1 MVVWGLASGGLEG
14 GVPWG
19 WAGILP
25 EPEEQGE
32 QKVKGGLLFSV
43 GEESPLVPSGKQSQQ
58 NSERQSGSEPQS
70 RGLHS
75 GKAGVPV
82 LRCSLSQPVW
92 RVAENTA
99 GWLF

>member
-1 MVVWGLASGGLEG
+1 M
-14 GVPWG
+14 PWC

-25 EPEEQGE
+25 EPEEPGE

-43 GEESPLVPSGKQSQQ
+43 EKRGPWCLLGSRVNRIQ
-58 NSERQSGSEPQS
+58 RGSEPQS

-75 GKAGVPV
+75 GKAGAGV
-82 LRCSLSQPVW
+82 LRRSLSQPVW